1 MEEKEIQKR
10 ALIVYYDFYFAF
22 NDLID
27 FMKSCLLYKKSD
39 ILNVIDD
46 WDTYMKF
53 KKKYRIYVDDDWI
66 HNVAE
71 LTGQLKNDEIQSIY
85 KIYGDL
91 HTIKRSFN
99 NSEKLLEENDKLAYN
114 IIFCEICEVEEK
126 QSKPISYDVKLKED
140 KKVLLERLKKI
151 AQI

>member
-46 WDTYMKF
+46 WDTYKKF

-66 HNVAE
+66 HN
-71 LTGQLKNDEIQSIY
+71 
-85 KIYGDL
+85 
-91 HTIKRSFN
+91 
-99 NSEKLLEENDKLAYN
+99 
-114 IIFCEICEVEEK
+114 CC
-126 QSKPISYDVKLKED
+126 
-140 KKVLLERLKKI
+140 
-151 AQI
+151 